1 MLSTV
6 ALVLVL
12 VGACG
17 DGGGSA
23 PAVVSVSVEPSSV
36 SLYVN
41 GTESFTAMV
50 TGVNDTS
57 VVWDATCGSVVGSG
71 GTVVFTAPGSVPAP
85 PTCVLTATSQ
95 ADASVSGSAVITI
108 AEAPGAVIWSRAFG
122 TSDYDWAAGVAV
134 DGAGNVLVS
143 GWTMGSLEAT
153 NAGGEDA
160 FVKKYD
166 PDGSV
171 VWARQFG
178 TSGDDVAWDVAVD
191 GSGNVLVA
199 GWTYGSLEGASAGG
213 SDAFVRKY
221 DADGSVV
228 WTRQFGTS
236 DDDFARGVAVDASGN
251 VLVSGNTRGSLEGA
265 NAGNLDAFVRKY
277 DADGSVVW
285 TRQFGT
291 SGLDGANGVAVDT
304 SGNVLVAGWTRG
316 SLEGVNAGG
325 ADAFVRKYDPDG
337 TVVWTRQFGTSD
349 DDFARGVAVD
359 ESGNVL
365 VSGDTRGSL
374 EGESAGGADAYVR
387 KYDPDGSVV
396 WTRQFGTSSDD
407 TAGAVAVDGSGNVLV
422 SGDTQGSLEGANAGL
437 TDAFVRKYDADGI
450 VVWTRQVGENSNDV
464 GPGVAADAAG
474 NVLAVGAIAYDAF
487 VIKYAP

>member
-1 MLSTV
+1 M
-6 ALVLVL
+6 
-12 VGACG
+12 
-17 DGGGSA
+17 
-23 PAVVSVSVEPSSV
+23 

-236 DDDFARGVAVDASGN
+236 DDDFARGVAVD
-251 VLVSGNTRGSLEGA
+251 
-265 NAGNLDAFVRKY
+265 
-277 DADGSVVW
+277 
-285 TRQFGT
+285 
-291 SGLDGANGVAVDT
+291 
-304 SGNVLVAGWTRG
+304 
-316 SLEGVNAGG
+316 
-325 ADAFVRKYDPDG
+325 
-337 TVVWTRQFGTSD
+337 
-349 DDFARGVAVD
+349 